1 MDNLTRSQRR
11 KNMQNIHSTGT
22 TPEIVIM
29 RELRR
34 QNIYFAKNVKSI
46 IGKPDI
52 VFRRKK
58 TAVFID
64 SDFWHVHPKRF
75 IMPQSNKRYW
85 KEKIRRNKERD
96 DEVNREFKKRGWKVI
111 RIWEYDVRRNL
122 VKCMKKILKVVKAD
136 AFCLEEQEKG

>member
-1 MDNLTRSQRR
+1 
-11 KNMQNIHSTGT
+11 
-22 TPEIVIM
+22 
-29 RELRR
+29 
-34 QNIYFAKNVKSI
+34 
-46 IGKPDI
+46 
-52 VFRRKK
+52 
-58 TAVFID
+58 
-64 SDFWHVHPKRF
+64 
-75 IMPQSNKRYW
+75 MPQSNKRYW